1 MDLREMY
8 NDHMGMDC
16 NVVEKLGLSE
26 TERVFSDSF
35 RGDLLDVGC
44 GNGRLGLTLLSNKS
58 VDSVTF
64 LDVAD
69 VCIDYVIAG
78 VNKFKLCNRN
88 LTLYRSALEDISTQ
102 NKGFDTVTFF
112 EGLEHV
118 IDVKVAV
125 DRIYSLLRKKGT
137 FIGSIPVGMSC
148 DNSLHLHHFYKGDI
162 EGVLS
167 DKFSSTEVKTVL
179 INQEA
184 DERHYVFM
192 AMK

>member
-1 MDLREMY
+1 MDLREIY
-8 NDHMGMDC
+8 NNHMGMDC
-16 NVVEKLGLSE
+16 NVVGELGLSE

-102 NKGFDTVTFF
+102 NKDFDTITFF

-125 DRIYSLLRKKGT
+125 DRVYSLLRKGGAFT
-137 FIGSIPVGMSC
+137 GSVPVGMAC
-148 DNSLHLHHFYKGDI
+148 DNPLHLHHFYKGNID
-162 EGVLS
+162 GVLS
-167 DKFSSTEVKTVL
+167 NKFSQIVVKEIVVGS
-179 INQEA
+179 ES
-184 DERHYVFM
+184 HYVFK
-192 AMK
+192 AVK